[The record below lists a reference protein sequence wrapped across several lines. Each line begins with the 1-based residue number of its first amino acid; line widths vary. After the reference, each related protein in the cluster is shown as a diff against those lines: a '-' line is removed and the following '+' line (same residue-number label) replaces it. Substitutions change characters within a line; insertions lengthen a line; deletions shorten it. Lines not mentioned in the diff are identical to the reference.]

1 MVGFVAANSGH
12 FAMPTKTL
20 PMTIAALFPQP
31 QTPQTPQPPL
41 RSTLPMFPTIDS
53 LITALEAAGYF
64 ADRRLAT
71 AVFLALK
78 LQRPLLLE
86 GEPGVGKT
94 ELAKALSTALQRQ
107 MLRLQCYDGL
117 EQREALY
124 EWNYAAQLL
133 HMRAAELTDH
143 GQGNRAGSNAD
154 ATREAT
160 RDVERE
166 VYQDRYLIRRP
177 LLQALQ
183 APAPG
188 AVLLIDEVDRA
199 DEPFEAFLLE
209 YLGEYQVSI
218 PEIGTVRAAIA
229 PVTILTSN
237 RTRELNDAVKRRC
250 LYHWLD
256 YPDRARELAIIQAQ
270 VPGLSQAL
278 SQQVADFVGRIRS
291 QPFANA
297 FQRAPG
303 IAESVEWAKA
313 LVALDTITVD
323 PEIIADTAGILFKQR
338 EDVAA
343 LTADMASALLK
354 PEEEPA

>member
-1 MVGFVAANSGH
+1 
-12 FAMPTKTL
+12 
-20 PMTIAALFPQP
+20 
-31 QTPQTPQPPL
+31 
-41 RSTLPMFPTIDS
+41 MFPTIDS
-53 LITALEAAGYF
+53 LIAALMQAGYF

-107 MLRLQCYDGL
+107 LLRLQCYDGL

-133 HMRAAELTDH
+133 HMRAAELAPTLASAYAALPPE
-143 GQGNRAGSNAD
+143 GALAGLGLPGAG
-154 ATREAT
+154 
-160 RDVERE
+160 DVVPKTQRSVEDE

-256 YPDRARELAIIQAQ
+256 YPERTRELAIIQVQ

-313 LVALDTITVD
+313 LVALDTLMLD
-323 PEIIADTAGILFKQR
+323 PEVVQDTAGILFKQR

-343 LTADMASALLK
+343 LLPLIDQLLQ
-354 PEEEPA
+354 PEPA

>member
-1 MVGFVAANSGH
+1 M
-12 FAMPTKTL
+12 
-20 PMTIAALFPQP
+20 I
-31 QTPQTPQPPL
+31 TPAHSAPF
-41 RSTLPMFPTIDS
+41 SSIDE
-53 LITALEAAGYF
+53 LMHGLEGVGYF

-94 ELAKALSTALQRQ
+94 ELAKALSAVLGRQ
-107 MLRLQCYDGL
+107 LLRLQCYDGL

-133 HMRAAELTDH
+133 HMRAAETRGAD
-143 GQGNRAGSNAD
+143 GSGVHVAATAD
-154 ATREAT
+154 QI
-160 RDVERE
+160 ERE

-183 APAPG
+183 TPEPG

-218 PEIGTVRAAIA
+218 PEIGTVRARAM

-256 YPDRARELAIIQAQ
+256 YPERDRELAIVQAQ
-270 VPGLSQAL
+270 VPQASAAL
-278 SQQVADFVGRIRS
+278 AQQVAHFVGRLRS

-303 IAESVEWAKA
+303 IAESVDWAKA
-313 LVALDTITVD
+313 LVALDTLVVD
-323 PEIIADTAGILFKQR
+323 PEVVADTAGILFKQR

-343 LTADMASALLK
+343 LTRDFAADLLK
-354 PEEEPA
+354 PEEEAAA

>member
-1 MVGFVAANSGH
+1 MT
-12 FAMPTKTL
+12 FASIDAV
-20 PMTIAALFPQP
+20 IAGLQ
-31 QTPQTPQPPL
+31 
-41 RSTLPMFPTIDS
+41 D
-53 LITALEAAGYF
+53 AGYF

-71 AVFLALK
+71 AVFLALR

-94 ELAKALSTALQRQ
+94 ELAKALAVSLNRSL
-107 MLRLQCYDGL
+107 LRLQCYDGL

-133 HMRAAELTDH
+133 HMRAAEA
-143 GQGNRAGSNAD
+143 QGAA
-154 ATREAT
+154 
-160 RDVERE
+160 RDIESE
-166 VYQDRYLIRRP
+166 VYQPRYLIRRP
-177 LLQALQ
+177 LLQALE
-183 APAPG
+183 APPPG

-218 PEIGTVRAAIA
+218 PEVGTISAVVP

-256 YPDRARELAIIQAQ
+256 YPERERELAIVRAQ
-270 VPGLSQAL
+270 VPQAGEQL
-278 SQQVADFVGRIRS
+278 SQQVAEFIGRLRAA
-291 QPFANA
+291 PAADA

-303 IAESVEWAKA
+303 IAESVEWARA
-313 LVALDTITVD
+313 LVALDTLTLD
-323 PEIIADTAGILFKQR
+323 PEVISDTAGILFKQR
-338 EDVAA
+338 DDVAA
-343 LTADMASALLK
+343 LTRDLADELLR
-354 PEEEPA
+354 PVATGL

>member
-1 MVGFVAANSGH
+1 MTDAARPH
-12 FAMPTKTL
+12 V
-20 PMTIAALFPQP
+20 
-31 QTPQTPQPPL
+31 PPDL
-41 RSTLPMFPTIDS
+41 SSID
-53 LITALEAAGYF
+53 ALERGLASRGYL

-94 ELAKALSTALQRQ
+94 ELAKAMAALLGRDL
-107 MLRLQCYDGL
+107 LRLQCYDGL

-133 HMRAAELTDH
+133 HLRASEASGDAVRDAE
-143 GQGNRAGSNAD
+143 A
-154 ATREAT
+154 
-160 RDVERE
+160 E
-166 VYQDRYLIRRP
+166 VYQPRYLIRRP

-218 PEIGTVRAAIA
+218 PELGPVRAAVP
-229 PVTILTSN
+229 PVTLLTSN
-237 RTRELNDAVKRRC
+237 RTRDLNDAVKRRC

-256 YPDRARELAIIQAQ
+256 YPERERELAIVRAQ
-270 VPGLSQAL
+270 VPEAGEAL
-278 SQQVADFVGRIRS
+278 SAQVADFVQRVRA

-303 IAESVEWAKA
+303 IAESVEWARA
-313 LVALDTITVD
+313 LVALDTVVLD
-323 PEIIADTAGILFKQR
+323 PEVVVDTAGILFKQR
-338 EDVAA
+338 DDVAA
-343 LTADMASALLK
+343 LNHQLASELLA
-354 PEEEPA
+354 PEAA

>member
-1 MVGFVAANSGH
+1 
-12 FAMPTKTL
+12 
-20 PMTIAALFPQP
+20 
-31 QTPQTPQPPL
+31 
-41 RSTLPMFPTIDS
+41 MFPTIDS
-53 LITALEAAGYF
+53 LIAALMQAGYF

-107 MLRLQCYDGL
+107 LLRLQCYDGL

-133 HMRAAELTDH
+133 HMRAAELAPTLASAYAALPPE
-143 GQGNRAGSNAD
+143 GALAGLGLPGAG
-154 ATREAT
+154 
-160 RDVERE
+160 DVVPKTQRSVEDE

-256 YPDRARELAIIQAQ
+256 YPERTRELAIIQAQ

-313 LVALDTITVD
+313 LVALDTLTID
-323 PEIIADTAGILFKQR
+323 PEVVMDTAGILFKQR
-338 EDVAA
+338 EDVMALTQEMAA
-343 LTADMASALLK
+343 LLLN
-354 PEEEPA
+354 PEVVVT

>member
-1 MVGFVAANSGH
+1 MIFSSIDAVATG
-12 FAMPTKTL
+12 L
-20 PMTIAALFPQP
+20 Q
-31 QTPQTPQPPL
+31 Q
-41 RSTLPMFPTIDS
+41 
-53 LITALEAAGYF
+53 AGYF

-94 ELAKALSTALQRQ
+94 ELAKALSKALQREL
-107 MLRLQCYDGL
+107 LRLQCYDGL

-133 HMRAAELTDH
+133 HMRAAEAS
-143 GQGNRAGSNAD
+143 GASS
-154 ATREAT
+154 
-160 RDVERE
+160 DVESE
-166 VYQDRYLIRRP
+166 VYQPRYLIRRP

-183 APAPG
+183 TPTPG

-218 PEIGTVRAAIA
+218 PELGTITAVVP

-256 YPDRARELAIIQAQ
+256 YPERERELAIVRAQ
-270 VPGLSQAL
+270 VPDAGDAL
-278 SQQVADFVGRIRS
+278 SKQVADFVGRLRS
-291 QPFANA
+291 APFASA

-303 IAESVEWAKA
+303 IAESVEWARA
-313 LVALDTITVD
+313 LVALDALVLD
-323 PEIIADTAGILFKQR
+323 PEVVVDTAGILFKQR
-338 EDVAA
+338 DDVAA
-343 LTADMASALLK
+343 VTQTLAAELLQ
-354 PEEEPA
+354 PEDAGA

>member
-1 MVGFVAANSGH
+1 
-12 FAMPTKTL
+12 
-20 PMTIAALFPQP
+20 MTP
-31 QTPQTPQPPL
+31 
-41 RSTLPMFPTIDS
+41 FPTID
-53 LITALEAAGYF
+53 ALAQALHQAGYF

-71 AVFLALK
+71 AVFLALR

-94 ELAKALSTALQRQ
+94 ELAKALALALQRQ
-107 MLRLQCYDGL
+107 LIRLQCYDGL

-133 HMRAAELTDH
+133 HMRAVEGRSDSA
-143 GQGNRAGSNAD
+143 
-154 ATREAT
+154 
-160 RDVERE
+160 DVESE

-218 PEIGTVRAAIA
+218 PEIGTVSAQVT

-256 YPDRARELAIIQAQ
+256 YPDRDRELAIIRAQ
-270 VPGLSQAL
+270 VPEAGEQLSA
-278 SQQVADFVGRIRS
+278 QVAAFVDRLRRS
-291 QPFANA
+291 PFGNA

-313 LVALDTITVD
+313 LVALDTLVVD
-323 PEIIADTAGILFKQR
+323 PEVVADTAGILFKQR

-343 LTADMASALLK
+343 LTHALAVDLLK
-354 PEEEPA
+354 PEEAGAE

>member
-1 MVGFVAANSGH
+1 
-12 FAMPTKTL
+12 
-20 PMTIAALFPQP
+20 MTAPAL
-31 QTPQTPQPPL
+31 
-41 RSTLPMFPTIDS
+41 SSID
-53 LITALEAAGYF
+53 ALVLALQGVGYF

-94 ELAKALSTALQRQ
+94 ALAQALSKVLERS
-107 MLRLQCYDGL
+107 LIRLQCYDGL

-133 HMRAAELTDH
+133 HMRAAEMLTPTLRTDVSSLPPE
-143 GQGNRAGSNAD
+143 GALAALGRPGGGSVAPT
-154 ATREAT
+154 ATAARDIEA
-160 RDVERE
+160 E

-218 PEIGTVRAAIA
+218 PEIGTVRATAT

-237 RTRELNDAVKRRC
+237 RTRDLHDAVKRRC

-256 YPDRARELAIIQAQ
+256 YPERELAIVRAH
-270 VPGLSQAL
+270 VPGASEAL
-278 SQQVADFVGRIRS
+278 ATQVADFVGRLRS
-291 QPFANA
+291 QPCANA

-313 LVALDTITVD
+313 LVALDTIVVD
-323 PEIIADTAGILFKQR
+323 PEVVTDTAGILFKQR

-343 LTADMASALLK
+343 LTADMATQLLK
-354 PEEEPA
+354 PLAAEG

>member
-1 MVGFVAANSGH
+1 MSDAGLFLWVPEMSNFSS
-12 FAMPTKTL
+12 
-20 PMTIAALFPQP
+20 IDALV
-31 QTPQTPQPPL
+31 
-41 RSTLPMFPTIDS
+41 
-53 LITALEAAGYF
+53 TALEAAGYY

-94 ELAKALSTALQRQ
+94 ELAKALAKVLGREL
-107 MLRLQCYDGL
+107 LRLQCYDGL

-133 HMRAAELTDH
+133 HMRAA
-143 GQGNRAGSNAD
+143 QG
-154 ATREAT
+154 REA
-160 RDVERE
+160 DVAQVERE
-166 VYQDRYLIRRP
+166 VYQPRYLISRP

-183 APAPG
+183 TPSPG

-218 PEIGTVRAAIA
+218 PELGTLRAQVS

-256 YPDRARELAIIQAQ
+256 YPERERELAIVRAQ
-270 VPGLSQAL
+270 VPQASDAL
-278 SQQVADFVGRIRS
+278 SAQVAQVVMRLRS
-291 QPFANA
+291 QPFASA

-313 LVALDTITVD
+313 LIALDTLVLD
-323 PEIIADTAGILFKQR
+323 PELMSDTAGILFKQR

-343 LTADMASALLK
+343 LTNDMAQDLLR
-354 PEEEPA
+354 PEPEARA

>member
-1 MVGFVAANSGH
+1 
-12 FAMPTKTL
+12 
-20 PMTIAALFPQP
+20 MTP
-31 QTPQTPQPPL
+31 
-41 RSTLPMFPTIDS
+41 FPTID
-53 LITALEAAGYF
+53 ALTQALQGAGYF

-94 ELAKALSTALQRQ
+94 ELAKALAVALQRQ
-107 MLRLQCYDGL
+107 LIRLQCYDGL

-133 HMRAAELTDH
+133 HMRAAE
-143 GQGNRAGSNAD
+143 GQGDTA
-154 ATREAT
+154 
-160 RDVERE
+160 DVERE

-218 PEIGTVRAAIA
+218 PEIGTVRAEIT

-256 YPDRARELAIIQAQ
+256 YPDRDRELAIVRAQ
-270 VPGLSQAL
+270 VPEAGEQLSA
-278 SQQVADFVGRIRS
+278 QVASFVDKLRRS
-291 QPFANA
+291 PLGNA

-303 IAESVEWAKA
+303 IAESVEWARA
-313 LVALDTITVD
+313 LVALDTLVVD
-323 PEIIADTAGILFKQR
+323 PEVVADTAGILFKQR
-338 EDVAA
+338 EDVEA
-343 LTADMASALLK
+343 LTHALAVELLK
-354 PEEEPA
+354 PEEVA

>member
-1 MVGFVAANSGH
+1 MQ
-12 FAMPTKTL
+12 
-20 PMTIAALFPQP
+20 ALQG
-31 QTPQTPQPPL
+31 
-41 RSTLPMFPTIDS
+41 
-53 LITALEAAGYF
+53 AGYF

-94 ELAKALSTALQRQ
+94 ELAKALSVALQPQ
-107 MLRLQCYDGL
+107 LIRLQCYDGL

-133 HMRAAELTDH
+133 HMRATELKVGTL
-143 GQGNRAGSNAD
+143 GTGIQAA
-154 ATREAT
+154 A
-160 RDVERE
+160 DVERE

-218 PEIGTVRAAIA
+218 PEIGTVRAAVT

-256 YPDRARELAIIQAQ
+256 YPDRERELAIVRAQ
-270 VPGLSQAL
+270 VPEAGEQLSA
-278 SQQVADFVGRIRS
+278 QVASFVDRLRRS
-291 QPFANA
+291 PLGNA

-313 LVALDTITVD
+313 LVALDTLVVD
-323 PEIIADTAGILFKQR
+323 PEVVADTAGILFKQR

-343 LTADMASALLK
+343 LTHALAVELLK
-354 PEEEPA
+354 PEEAGA

>member
-1 MVGFVAANSGH
+1 MNNPSTGAAPAS
-12 FAMPTKTL
+12 
-20 PMTIAALFPQP
+20 IDAL
-31 QTPQTPQPPL
+31 
-41 RSTLPMFPTIDS
+41 IV
-53 LITALEAAGYF
+53 ALEACGYF

-94 ELAKALSTALQRQ
+94 ELAKALAAALPRA
-107 MLRLQCYDGL
+107 LIRLQCYDGL

-133 HMRAAELTDH
+133 HMRAAELRH
-143 GQGNRAGSNAD
+143 GEFAAEHD
-154 ATREAT
+154 IDRE
-160 RDVERE
+160 VERE

-177 LLQALQ
+177 LLQALE

-218 PEIGTVRAAIA
+218 PEIGTVRAVAT

-237 RTRELNDAVKRRC
+237 RTREL
-250 LYHWLD
+250 
-256 YPDRARELAIIQAQ
+256 
-270 VPGLSQAL
+270 
-278 SQQVADFVGRIRS
+278 
-291 QPFANA
+291 
-297 FQRAPG
+297 
-303 IAESVEWAKA
+303 
-313 LVALDTITVD
+313 
-323 PEIIADTAGILFKQR
+323 
-338 EDVAA
+338 
-343 LTADMASALLK
+343 
-354 PEEEPA
+354 